1 MVETHGQIK
10 DRLLKSASR
19 IWGLQGTQ
27 TEGSFDPLVGILLG
41 ACATE
46 LEKISHDIED
56 TRGRTLER
64 FVQLL
69 YPEVLSQ
76 AIPAHAIAYAY
87 PSEKKTTLQ
96 ADAQFFYQ
104 KRFAGAGEG
113 SSPVWKNIY
122 FSSTGNFTLHQSA
135 VKLIATTKSFHAIRN
150 SNEKQ
155 LVATN
160 PFQNQ
165 YHPLQ
170 NSIWLGIENIENL
183 TANTQFYFELKSEAG
198 KNIFYDYLP
207 SAKWYLQ
214 GKTLNTER
222 YYGQNISISD
232 KPNPEE
238 IISGKTNAVN
248 RILKHINKFYS
259 ARFIT
264 VTNSGG
270 QKADA
275 DFPEELKDLY
285 NTADIK
291 KAGEEKLG
299 WIRIDF
305 PENINVGRIEDEL
318 FISLN
323 CMPVVNRHLIIT
335 QQKLMEHVNIIPLV
349 SEELFLDIA
358 ELTDVE
364 GKALNDF
371 NNENNAD
378 LVSLHFGGVERFNE
392 KNAVATVEG
401 LIQQLRDEST
411 AYSNIGNDF
420 LNTELTSLQQ
430 SLNKLEQQIT
440 EKQLLKGET
449 PYLIIADKVKMG
461 TSNIYVKYWTTNGED
476 GNNIKAGTT
485 LSLYK
490 NADVQSNS
498 VRLITNAEG
507 GRDNLS
513 KSDKVLAYKSALLS
527 KEKLVT
533 EEDIASFCR
542 LRLALRDV
550 RIEVKRG
557 FKVQEK
563 ANGGFIKTIDVTV
576 YLNRTEKSFLEE
588 KAALN
593 LWQEDL
599 VFAISQNSNFF
610 MPLQVFMKDYNKI

>member
-87 PSEKKTTLQ
+87 PSEKTATLQ
-96 ADAQFFYQ
+96 GDAQFFYQ

-113 SSPVWKNIY
+113 ASPVWKNIY

-135 VKLIATTKSFHAIRN
+135 VKLVATTKSFNIIKNGDR
-150 SNEKQ
+150 Q
-155 LVATN
+155 PLATN

-183 TANTQFYFELKSEAG
+183 TANTQFYFELRSEAG
-198 KNIFYDYLP
+198 RNIFYDYLP

-214 GKTLNTER
+214 GKPLNTER
-222 YYGQNISISD
+222 YYGGNISISD
-232 KPNPEE
+232 KPNPGE
-238 IISGKTNAVN
+238 IISGKTNTVN

-264 VTNSGG
+264 VTNSGN

-275 DFPEELKDLY
+275 GLPEELKNIY
-285 NTADIK
+285 NTPDVK
-291 KAGEEKLG
+291 KATEEKLG

-305 PENINVGRIEDEL
+305 PENINIGRIEDEL

-371 NNENNAD
+371 NNAENAS
-378 LVSLHFGGVERFNE
+378 LISLHFGGVERFNE

-411 AYSNIGNDF
+411 AFSNIGNDF

-449 PYLIIADKVKMG
+449 PYLIIADKTKIG

-476 GNNIKAGTT
+476 ANNIKAGNT

-498 VRLITNAEG
+498 VRFVTNVEG
-507 GRDNLS
+507 GRNNLS

-533 EEDIASFCR
+533 EEDIATFCR

-550 RIEVKRG
+550 RVEVTRG

-563 ANGGFIKTIDVTV
+563 ANGGFIKTIDVSV
-576 YLNRTEKSFLEE
+576 FLNRAEKSFLED

-599 VFAISQNSNFF
+599 AFAITQHSNFF
-610 MPLQVFMKDYNKI
+610 MPLQVFMKDLNKL